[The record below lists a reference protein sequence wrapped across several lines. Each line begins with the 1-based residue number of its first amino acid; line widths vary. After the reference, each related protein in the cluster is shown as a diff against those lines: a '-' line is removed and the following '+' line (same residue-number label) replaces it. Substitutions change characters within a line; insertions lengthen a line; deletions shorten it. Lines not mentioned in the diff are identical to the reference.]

1 LLSGFLV
8 EVQLLQQQQQQQ
20 QKTSF
25 QVRVITDTGGV

>member
-25 QVRVITDTGGV
+25 QVRVITDTRGV